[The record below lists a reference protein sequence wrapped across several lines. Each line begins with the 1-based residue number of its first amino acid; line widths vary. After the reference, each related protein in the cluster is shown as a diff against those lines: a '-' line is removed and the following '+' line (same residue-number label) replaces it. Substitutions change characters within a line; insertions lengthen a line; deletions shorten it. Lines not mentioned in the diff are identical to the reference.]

1 MKIEYVPIKDLQ
13 FADYNPRAATKKEAQ
28 ELKKSLERFGF
39 VEPVVVNSDPKR
51 KNIIIGGHFRVRTA
65 KDLGLKEVPVH
76 YIKISDEKKERELNL
91 RLNKNLGHW
100 DAELLVEFDENLLLD
115 VGFESDELD
124 KLFEGLKLDDPDSD
138 KDDEVPELAEDS
150 KTQIGDVW
158 QLGRHRIMCGDATNM
173 EHVITLME
181 GKQADVVFTD
191 PPYNVNYKGRGQK
204 TSNGIA
210 NDNMEGSAFGH
221 FLEKV
226 FKNYREAIKTGA
238 GLYVFHSSSSQSQ
251 FEYAIEKAGLEV
263 KNQLIWNKPA
273 AALGWGDYRWKHE
286 PFFYCA
292 VKSQKVQFYGD
303 RKHSTVWDFQKTD
316 AQLFAWA
323 QKMKRAEEQGKTTIW
338 TMSRDKVGEY
348 VHPTQKPVEL
358 IVYALRNSSKSDDLV
373 LDLFLGSGSTLI
385 AAEKS
390 ERTCYGLELD
400 PKYIDVI
407 IKRWEDYTG
416 EKAEL
421 VAPVTRKTPLN

>member
-1 MKIEYVPIKDLQ
+1 MKIQYVPIEDLQ
-13 FADYNPRAATKKEAQ
+13 FADYNPRAASKKEAQ

-65 KDLGLKEVPVH
+65 KDLGIKEVPVH
-76 YIKISDEKKERELNL
+76 YVKISEEKKERELNL

-100 DAELLVEFDENLLLD
+100 DAQLLVEFDENLLLD
-115 VGFESDELD
+115 VGFESGELD
-124 KLFEGLKLDDPDSD
+124 AMFADLKLDEDND
-138 KDDEVPELAEDS
+138 KDDEVPEVAEES
-150 KTQIGDVW
+150 TTQIGEIW
-158 QLGRHRIMCGDATNM
+158 RLGRHRIMCGDATNP
-173 EHVITLME
+173 EHIKKLMD
-181 GKQADVVFTD
+181 GQQADVVFTD
-191 PPYNVNYKGRGQK
+191 PPYNVNYKGHGKK

-210 NDNMEGSAFGH
+210 NDNMADSAFGK

-226 FKNYREAIKTGA
+226 FKNYRESVKAGA
-238 GLYVFHSSSSQSQ
+238 GLYVFHSSSAQAQ
-251 FEYAIEKAGLEV
+251 FEYALEKAGMDV

-292 VKSQKVQFYGD
+292 VKGKKVQFYGD

-323 QKMKRAEEQGKTTIW
+323 QKMKRAEEQGKTTVW
-338 TMSRDKVGEY
+338 SMARDKVGEY

-358 IVYALRNSSKSDDLV
+358 IVYALRNSSKSGDLV
-373 LDLFLGSGSTLI
+373 LDFFMGSGSTLI

-390 ERTCYGLELD
+390 ERSCFGLELD
-400 PKYIDVI
+400 PKYVDVV

-416 EKAEL
+416 EKAE
-421 VAPVTRKTPLN
+421 KIK

>member
-1 MKIEYVPIKDLQ
+1 MKIQYVPIKDLQ
-13 FADYNPRAATKKEAQ
+13 FADYNPRAANKKEAQ

-39 VEPVVVNSDPKR
+39 VEPVVVNCDPKR

-65 KDLGLKEVPVH
+65 KDLGIKEVPVH

-115 VGFESDELD
+115 VGFEAGELD
-124 KLFEGLKLDDPDSD
+124 AMFADLKMEEEND
-138 KDDEVPELAEDS
+138 KDDEVPEVEEES
-150 KTQIGDVW
+150 KTQIGEIW
-158 QLGRHRIMCGDATNM
+158 QLGQHRIMCGDATNP
-173 EHVITLME
+173 EHVKALMD
-181 GKQADVVFTD
+181 GHKADVVFTD
-191 PPYNVNYKGRGQK
+191 PPYNVNYKGHGQK

-210 NDNMEGSAFGH
+210 NDNMEGSAFGK

-226 FKNYREAIKTGA
+226 FKNYVDSIKSGS

-251 FEYAIEKAGLEV
+251 FEYAIEKAGMEV

-273 AALGWGDYRWKHE
+273 FSLGRCDYHWKHE
-286 PFFYCA
+286 PFFYCGI
-292 VKSQKVQFYGD
+292 KKEKPQFYGD

-323 QKMKRAEEQGKTTIW
+323 QKMKRAEEQGKTTVW
-338 TMSRDKVGEY
+338 SMARDKVGEY

-358 IVYALRNSSKSDDLV
+358 IVYALRNSSKSGDLV
-373 LDLFLGSGSTLI
+373 LDFFLGSGSTLI
-385 AAEKS
+385 AAEKTDRS
-390 ERTCYGLELD
+390 CIGLELD
-400 PKYIDVI
+400 PKYVDVI

-416 EKAEL
+416 EKAKL
-421 VAPVTRKTPLN
+421 VTPVTRKAPHK

>member
-1 MKIEYVPIKDLQ
+1 MKIQYVPIADLQ
-13 FADYNPRAATKKEAQ
+13 FADYNPRAATKKEAT

-39 VEPVVVNSDPKR
+39 VEPVVVNSDPTR

-100 DAELLVEFDENLLLD
+100 DSELLVEFDENMLLD
-115 VGFESDELD
+115 VGFESGELD
-124 KLFEGLKLDDPDSD
+124 AMFADLKLDEDND
-138 KDDEVPELAEDS
+138 KDDEVPEVAEES
-150 KTQIGDVW
+150 STQIGEIW
-158 QLGRHRIMCGDATNM
+158 KLGRHRIMCGDATNP
-173 EHVITLME
+173 EHIKKLMD
-181 GKQADVVFTD
+181 GQQADVVFTD
-191 PPYNVNYKGRGQK
+191 PPYNVNYKGHGKK

-210 NDNMEGSAFGH
+210 NDNMADSAFGK

-226 FKNYREAIKTGA
+226 FKNYVEAVKAGA
-238 GLYVFHSSSSQSQ
+238 GLYVFHSSSSQAQ
-251 FEYAIEKAGLEV
+251 FEYAIEKAGMEV

-292 VKSQKVQFYGD
+292 VKGKKAQFYGD

-323 QKMKRAEEQGKTTIW
+323 QKMKRAEEQGKTTVW
-338 TMSRDKVGEY
+338 SMARDKVGEY

-358 IVYALRNSSKSDDLV
+358 IVYALRNSSKSGDLV

-390 ERTCYGLELD
+390 ERTCFGLELD
-400 PKYIDVI
+400 PKYVDVI

-416 EKAEL
+416 EKAEKL
-421 VAPVTRKTPLN
+421 T

>member
-1 MKIEYVPIKDLQ
+1 MKIQYVPIADLQ
-13 FADYNPRAATKKEAQ
+13 FADYNPRAATKKEAT

-39 VEPVVVNSDPKR
+39 VEPVVVNSDPTR

-100 DAELLVEFDENLLLD
+100 DAQLLVEFDENMLLD
-115 VGFESDELD
+115 VGFESGELD
-124 KLFEGLKLDDPDSD
+124 AMFADLKLEEDND
-138 KDDEVPELAEDS
+138 KDDEVPEVAEES
-150 KTQIGDVW
+150 TTQIGEIW
-158 QLGRHRIMCGDATNM
+158 QLGRHRIMCGDATNP
-173 EHVITLME
+173 EHIQALMD
-181 GKQADVVFTD
+181 KQKADVVFTD
-191 PPYNVNYKGRGQK
+191 PPYNVNYKGHGKK

-210 NDNMEGSAFGH
+210 NDNMADSAFGK

-226 FKNYREAIKTGA
+226 FKNYMEAIKAGA
-238 GLYVFHSSSSQSQ
+238 GLYVFHSSSSQAQ
-251 FEYAIEKAGLEV
+251 FEYAIEKAGMEV

-286 PFFYCA
+286 PFFYCTIKGKKA
-292 VKSQKVQFYGD
+292 QFYGD

-323 QKMKRAEEQGKTTIW
+323 QKMKRTEEQGKTTVW
-338 TMSRDKVGEY
+338 SMSRDRVGEY

-358 IVYALRNSSKSDDLV
+358 IVYALRNSSKSGDLV
-373 LDLFLGSGSTLI
+373 LDFFLGSGSTLI

-390 ERTCYGLELD
+390 ERTCFGLELD
-400 PKYIDVI
+400 PKYVDVI

-416 EKAEL
+416 EKAE
-421 VAPVTRKTPLN
+421 KIK

>member
-13 FADYNPRAATKKEAQ
+13 FADYNPRAATKKEAT

-100 DAELLVEFDENLLLD
+100 DAELLVEFDENMLLD

-124 KLFEGLKLDDPDSD
+124 KLFEGLKLDDPDAD
-138 KDDEVPELAEDS
+138 KDDEVPELAEES
-150 KTQIGDVW
+150 TTQIGEIW
-158 QLGRHRIMCGDATNM
+158 QLGRHRIMCGDATNP
-173 EHVITLME
+173 EHVKALMNE
-181 GKQADVVFTD
+181 QKADVVFTD
-191 PPYNVNYKGRGQK
+191 PPYNVNYKGHGQK
-204 TSNGIA
+204 TSNTIA
-210 NDNMEGSAFGH
+210 NDNMADSAFGK

-226 FKNYREAIKTGA
+226 FKNFMEAIKTGA
-238 GLYVFHSSSSQSQ
+238 GLYVFHSSSSQAQ
-251 FEYAIEKAGLEV
+251 FEYAIEKAGMEV

-286 PFFYCA
+286 PFFYCT
-292 VKSQKVQFYGD
+292 VKGKKAQFYGD

-323 QKMKRAEEQGKTTIW
+323 QKMKRAEEQGKTTVW
-338 TMSRDKVGEY
+338 SMARDRVGEY

-358 IVYALRNSSKSDDLV
+358 IVYALRNSSKSGDLV

-385 AAEKS
+385 AAEES
-390 ERTCYGLELD
+390 ERTCFGLELD
-400 PKYIDVI
+400 PKYVDVI

-416 EKAEL
+416 EKAEKL
-421 VAPVTRKTPLN
+421 A

>member
-1 MKIEYVPIKDLQ
+1 MKIEYVPISDLQ
-13 FADYNPRAATKKEAQ
+13 FAEYNPRSATKKEAA

-51 KNIIIGGHFRVRTA
+51 KNVIIGGHFRVRTA

-76 YIKISDEKKERELNL
+76 YIKIADEKKERELNL

-100 DAELLVEFDENLLLD
+100 NAELLVEFDENMLLD
-115 VGFESDELD
+115 VGFEADELD
-124 KLFEGLKLDDPDSD
+124 KMFADLKMDDPDSD
-138 KDDEVPELAEDS
+138 KDDEAPVLAEDS

-158 QLGRHRIMCGDATNM
+158 KLGRHRIMCGDATNPD
-173 EHVITLME
+173 HVKTLMDNQ
-181 GKQADVVFTD
+181 QADVVFTD

-204 TSNGIA
+204 TSNTIA
-210 NDNMEGSAFGH
+210 NDNMEGSAFGQ

-226 FKNYREAIKTGA
+226 FKNYREVVKAGA
-238 GLYVFHSSSSQSQ
+238 GLYVFHSSSSQAQ
-251 FEYAIEKAGLEV
+251 FEYAIEKAGMEV

-292 VKSQKVQFYGD
+292 TKGKKVQFYGD
-303 RKHSTVWDFQKTD
+303 RKHSTIWDFQKTD

-338 TMSRDKVGEY
+338 SMSRDKVGEY

-358 IVYALRNSSKSDDLV
+358 IVYALRNSSKSGDLV
-373 LDLFLGSGSTLI
+373 LDFFLGSGSTLI
-385 AAEKS
+385 AAEKI
-390 ERTCYGLELD
+390 ERTCFGLELD
-400 PKYIDVI
+400 PKYIDVV

-416 EKAEL
+416 EKAEKL
-421 VAPVTRKTPLN
+421 T

>member
-1 MKIEYVPIKDLQ
+1 MKIQYVPIEDLQ
-13 FADYNPRAATKKEAQ
+13 FADYNPRAASKKEAQ

-65 KDLGLKEVPVH
+65 KDLGIKEVPVH
-76 YIKISDEKKERELNL
+76 YVKISEEKKERELNL

-115 VGFESDELD
+115 VGFESGELD
-124 KLFEGLKLDDPDSD
+124 TMFADLKLDEDND
-138 KDDEVPELAEDS
+138 KDDEVPEVAEES
-150 KTQIGDVW
+150 STQIGEIW
-158 QLGRHRIMCGDATNM
+158 KLGRHRIMCGDATNP
-173 EHVITLME
+173 EHIKKLMD
-181 GKQADVVFTD
+181 GQQADVVFTD
-191 PPYNVNYKGRGQK
+191 PPYNVNYKGHGKK

-210 NDNMEGSAFGH
+210 NDNMADSAFGK

-226 FKNYREAIKTGA
+226 FKNYVEAVKAGA
-238 GLYVFHSSSSQSQ
+238 GLYVFHSSSSQAQ
-251 FEYAIEKAGLEV
+251 FEYAIEKAGMEV

-292 VKSQKVQFYGD
+292 VKGKKVQFYGD

-323 QKMKRAEEQGKTTIW
+323 QKMKRAEEQGKTTVW
-338 TMSRDKVGEY
+338 SMARDKVGEY

-358 IVYALRNSSKSDDLV
+358 IVYALRNSSKSGDLV
-373 LDLFLGSGSTLI
+373 LDFFMGSGSTLI

-390 ERTCYGLELD
+390 ERSCFGLELD
-400 PKYIDVI
+400 PKYVDVI

-416 EKAEL
+416 EKAEKI
-421 VAPVTRKTPLN
+421 T

>member
-1 MKIEYVPIKDLQ
+1 MKIQYVPIKDLQ
-13 FADYNPRAATKKEAQ
+13 FADYNPRAASKKEAR

-65 KDLGLKEVPVH
+65 KDLGIKEVPVH
-76 YIKISDEKKERELNL
+76 YIKISTEKKERELNL

-115 VGFESDELD
+115 VGFESGELD
-124 KLFEGLKLDDPDSD
+124 AMFADLKMDDDND
-138 KDDEVPELAEDS
+138 KDDEVPELAEES
-150 KTQIGDVW
+150 TTQIGDIW
-158 QLGRHRIMCGDATNM
+158 QLGRHRIMCGDATNPK
-173 EHVITLME
+173 HIKKLMD
-181 GKQADVVFTD
+181 GQQADVVFTD
-191 PPYNVNYKGRGQK
+191 PPYNVNYKGHGKK

-210 NDNMEGSAFGH
+210 NDNMADSAFGK

-226 FKNYREAIKTGA
+226 FKNYREAVKAGA
-238 GLYVFHSSSSQSQ
+238 GLYVFHSSSSQAQ
-251 FEYAIEKAGLEV
+251 FEYALEKAGMEV

-292 VKSQKVQFYGD
+292 VKGKKVQFYGD

-323 QKMKRAEEQGKTTIW
+323 QKMKRAEEQGKTTVW
-338 TMSRDKVGEY
+338 SMARDRVGEY

-358 IVYALRNSSKSDDLV
+358 IVYALRNSSKSGDLV
-373 LDLFLGSGSTLI
+373 LGLFLGSGSTLI
-385 AAEKS
+385 AAEMS
-390 ERTCYGLELD
+390 ERSCFGLELD
-400 PKYIDVI
+400 PNYVDVI

-416 EKAEL
+416 KSA
-421 VAPVTRKTPLN
+421 VQISK

>member
-1 MKIEYVPIKDLQ
+1 MKISHIPIEELK
-13 FADYNPRAATKKEAQ
+13 FADYNPRAATKKEAA

-124 KLFEGLKLDDPDSD
+124 AMFADLKMEDENE
-138 KDDEVPELAEDS
+138 KDDDAPEVAETS
-150 KTQIGDVW
+150 TTQIGEIY
-158 QLGRHRIMCGDATNM
+158 QLGRHRIMCGDATNPD
-173 EHVITLME
+173 HIKALMD
-181 GKQADVVFTD
+181 GQTADVVFTD
-191 PPYNVNYKGRGQK
+191 PPYNVNYKGHGQK

-210 NDNMEGSAFGH
+210 NDNMADSAFGK
-221 FLEKV
+221 FLEKI
-226 FKNYREAIKTGA
+226 FKNYRESIKAGA
-238 GLYVFHSSSSQSQ
+238 GLYVFHSSSSQAQ
-251 FEYAIEKAGLEV
+251 FEYAIEKAGMEV

-273 AALGWGDYRWKHE
+273 FSLGRCDYHWKHE

-292 VKSQKVQFYGD
+292 VKDKKVQFYGN
-303 RKHSTVWDFQKTD
+303 RKHCTVWDFQKTD

-323 QKMKRAEEQGKTTIW
+323 QKMKRAEEQGKTTVW
-338 TMSRDKVGEY
+338 SMARDKVGEY

-358 IVYALRNSSKSDDLV
+358 IVYALRNSSKSGDLV
-373 LDLFLGSGSTLI
+373 VDFFMGSGSTLI

-390 ERTCYGLELD
+390 ERTCFGLELD
-400 PKYIDVI
+400 PKYVDVV

-416 EKAEL
+416 EKAKKL
-421 VAPVTRKTPLN
+421 T

>member
-1 MKIEYVPIKDLQ
+1 MKIQYVPLEDLQ
-13 FADYNPRAATKKEAQ
+13 FADYNPRAATKKEAS

-65 KDLGLKEVPVH
+65 KDLGIKEVPVH

-100 DAELLVEFDENLLLD
+100 DAELLVEFDENMLLD
-115 VGFESDELD
+115 VGFESGELD
-124 KLFEGLKLDDPDSD
+124 AMFADLKMDDDND
-138 KDDEVPELAEDS
+138 KDDEVPEVAEES
-150 KTQIGDVW
+150 TTQIGEIW
-158 QLGRHRIMCGDATNM
+158 KLGRHRIMCGDATNP
-173 EHVITLME
+173 EHIKKLMD
-181 GKQADVVFTD
+181 GQQADVVFTD
-191 PPYNVNYKGRGQK
+191 PPYNVNYKGHGKK

-210 NDNMEGSAFGH
+210 NDNMADSAFGK

-226 FKNYREAIKTGA
+226 FKNYREAIKSGA
-238 GLYVFHSSSSQSQ
+238 GMYVFHSSSSQAQ
-251 FEYAIEKAGLEV
+251 FEYALEKAGMDV

-292 VKSQKVQFYGD
+292 VKGKKVQFYGD

-323 QKMKRAEEQGKTTIW
+323 QKMKRAEEQGKTTVW
-338 TMSRDKVGEY
+338 SMARDKVGEY

-358 IVYALRNSSKSDDLV
+358 IVYALRNSSKSGDLV
-373 LDLFLGSGSTLI
+373 LDFFMGSGSTLI
-385 AAEKS
+385 ASEKS
-390 ERTCYGLELD
+390 ERSCFGLELD
-400 PKYIDVI
+400 PKYVDVI

-416 EKAEL
+416 EKAE
-421 VAPVTRKTPLN
+421 KIK

>member
-1 MKIEYVPIKDLQ
+1 MKIQYVPIEDLQ
-13 FADYNPRAATKKEAQ
+13 FADYNPRAATKKEAA

-65 KDLGLKEVPVH
+65 KDLGIKEVPVH
-76 YIKISDEKKERELNL
+76 YVKISEEKKERELNL

-100 DAELLVEFDENLLLD
+100 DAELLVEFDENMLLD
-115 VGFESDELD
+115 VGFESGELD
-124 KLFEGLKLDDPDSD
+124 AMFADLKLDEDND
-138 KDDEVPELAEDS
+138 KDDEVPEVAEES
-150 KTQIGDVW
+150 STQIGEIW
-158 QLGRHRIMCGDATNM
+158 KLGRHRIMCGDATNP
-173 EHVITLME
+173 EHIKKLMD
-181 GKQADVVFTD
+181 GQQADVVFTD
-191 PPYNVNYKGRGQK
+191 PPYNVNYKGHGKK

-210 NDNMEGSAFGH
+210 NDNMADSAFGK

-226 FKNYREAIKTGA
+226 FKNYVEAVKAGA
-238 GLYVFHSSSSQSQ
+238 GLYVFHSSSSQAQ
-251 FEYAIEKAGLEV
+251 FEYAIEKAGMEV

-292 VKSQKVQFYGD
+292 VKGKKVQFYGD

-323 QKMKRAEEQGKTTIW
+323 QKMKRAEEQGKTTVW
-338 TMSRDKVGEY
+338 SMARDKVGEY

-358 IVYALRNSSKSDDLV
+358 IVYALRNSSKSGDLV
-373 LDLFLGSGSTLI
+373 LDFFMGSGSTLI

-390 ERTCYGLELD
+390 ERSCFGLELD
-400 PKYIDVI
+400 PKYVDVI

-416 EKAEL
+416 EKAEKL
-421 VAPVTRKTPLN
+421 T

>member
-1 MKIEYVPIKDLQ
+1 MKIEYVPISDLQ
-13 FADYNPRAATKKEAQ
+13 FAEYNPRSATKKEAA

-51 KNIIIGGHFRVRTA
+51 KNVIIGGHFRVRTA

-76 YIKISDEKKERELNL
+76 YIKIADEKKERELNL

-100 DAELLVEFDENLLLD
+100 NAELLVEFDENMLLD
-115 VGFESDELD
+115 VGFEADELD
-124 KLFEGLKLDDPDSD
+124 KMFADLKMDDPDSD
-138 KDDEVPELAEDS
+138 KDDEAPELGEDS

-158 QLGRHRIMCGDATNM
+158 KLGRHRIMCGDATNP
-173 EHVITLME
+173 EHVKTLME
-181 GKQADVVFTD
+181 AQQADVVFTD

-204 TSNGIA
+204 TSNTIA
-210 NDNMEGSAFGH
+210 NDNMEGSAFGQ

-226 FKNYREAIKTGA
+226 FKNYREVVKAGA
-238 GLYVFHSSSSQSQ
+238 GLYVFHSSSSQAQ
-251 FEYAIEKAGLEV
+251 FEYAIEKAGMQV

-292 VKSQKVQFYGD
+292 IKGQKVQFYGD
-303 RKHSTVWDFQKTD
+303 RKHSTIWDFQKTD

-338 TMSRDKVGEY
+338 SMSRDKVGEY

-358 IVYALRNSSKSDDLV
+358 IVYALRNSSKSGDLV
-373 LDLFLGSGSTLI
+373 LDFFLGSGSTLI
-385 AAEKS
+385 AAEKI
-390 ERTCYGLELD
+390 ERSCFGLELD
-400 PKYIDVI
+400 PKYIDVV

-416 EKAEL
+416 EKAEKL
-421 VAPVTRKTPLN
+421 V

>member
-1 MKIEYVPIKDLQ
+1 MKIEYVPISDLQ
-13 FADYNPRAATKKEAQ
+13 FAEYNPRSATKKEAA

-51 KNIIIGGHFRVRTA
+51 KNVIIGGHFRVRTA

-100 DAELLVEFDENLLLD
+100 NAELLVEFDENMLLD
-115 VGFESDELD
+115 VGFEADELD
-124 KLFEGLKLDDPDSD
+124 KMFADLKMDDPDSD
-138 KDDEVPELAEDS
+138 KDDEVPELGEDS

-158 QLGRHRIMCGDATNM
+158 KLGRHRIMCGDATNP
-173 EHVITLME
+173 EHVKTLME
-181 GKQADVVFTD
+181 AQQADVVFTD

-204 TSNGIA
+204 TSNTIA
-210 NDNMEGSAFGH
+210 NDNMEGSAFGQ

-226 FKNYREAIKTGA
+226 FKNYREVVKAGA
-238 GLYVFHSSSSQSQ
+238 GLYVFHSSSSQAQ
-251 FEYAIEKAGLEV
+251 FEYAIEKAGMEV

-292 VKSQKVQFYGD
+292 TKGKKVQFYGD
-303 RKHSTVWDFQKTD
+303 RKHSTIWDFQKTD

-338 TMSRDKVGEY
+338 SMSRDKVGEY

-358 IVYALRNSSKSDDLV
+358 IVYALRNSSKSGDLV
-373 LDLFLGSGSTLI
+373 LDFFLGSGSTLI
-385 AAEKS
+385 AAEKI
-390 ERTCYGLELD
+390 ERSCFGLELD
-400 PKYIDVI
+400 PKYIDVV

-416 EKAEL
+416 EKAEKL
-421 VAPVTRKTPLN
+421 T

>member
-1 MKIEYVPIKDLQ
+1 MKIEYVPISDLQ
-13 FADYNPRAATKKEAQ
+13 FAEYNPRSATKKEAA

-51 KNIIIGGHFRVRTA
+51 KNVIIGGHFRVRTA

-100 DAELLVEFDENLLLD
+100 NAELLVEFDENMLLD
-115 VGFESDELD
+115 VGFEADELD
-124 KLFEGLKLDDPDSD
+124 KMFADLKMDDPDSD
-138 KDDEVPELAEDS
+138 KDDEVPELGEDS

-158 QLGRHRIMCGDATNM
+158 KLGRHRIMCGDATNP
-173 EHVITLME
+173 EHVKTLME
-181 GKQADVVFTD
+181 AQQADVVFTD

-204 TSNGIA
+204 TSNTIA
-210 NDNMEGSAFGH
+210 NDNMEGSAFGQ

-226 FKNYREAIKTGA
+226 FKNYREVVKAGA
-238 GLYVFHSSSSQSQ
+238 GLYVFHSSSSQAQ
-251 FEYAIEKAGLEV
+251 FEYAIEKAGMQV

-292 VKSQKVQFYGD
+292 IKGKKVQFYGD
-303 RKHSTVWDFQKTD
+303 RKHSTIWDFQKTD

-338 TMSRDKVGEY
+338 SMSRDKVGEY

-358 IVYALRNSSKSDDLV
+358 IVYALRNSSKSGDLV
-373 LDLFLGSGSTLI
+373 LDFFLGSGSTLI
-385 AAEKS
+385 AAEKI
-390 ERTCYGLELD
+390 ERSCFGLELD
-400 PKYIDVI
+400 PKYIDVV

-416 EKAEL
+416 EKAEKL
-421 VAPVTRKTPLN
+421 V

>member
-1 MKIEYVPIKDLQ
+1 MKIEYVPISELQ
-13 FADYNPRAATKKEAQ
+13 FADYNPRAATKKEAA

-65 KDLGLKEVPVH
+65 KDLGIKEVPVH
-76 YIKISDEKKERELNL
+76 YVKISDEKKERELNL

-100 DAELLVEFDENLLLD
+100 DAKLLVEFDENLLLD
-115 VGFESDELD
+115 VGFEADELD
-124 KLFEGLKLDDPDSD
+124 KLFADLKLEDENE
-138 KDDEVPELAEDS
+138 KDDEVPPLATES
-150 KTQIGDVW
+150 KTQIGDIW
-158 QLGRHRIMCGDATNM
+158 LLGQHRIMCGDATNP
-173 EHVITLME
+173 EHVQMLMD
-181 GKQADVVFTD
+181 GRQADVVFTD

-210 NDNMEGSAFGH
+210 NDNMEGSAFGQ

-238 GLYVFHSSSSQSQ
+238 GLYVFHSSSSQAQ
-251 FEYAIEKAGLEV
+251 FEYAIEKAGMDI

-292 VKSQKVQFYGD
+292 IKGQKVQFYGD
-303 RKHSTVWDFQKTD
+303 RKHSTIWDFQKTD

-323 QKMKRAEEQGKTTIW
+323 QKMKRAEEQGQTTVW
-338 TMSRDKVGEY
+338 SMARDKVGEY

-358 IVYALRNSSKSDDLV
+358 IVHALRNSSKSGDLV

-385 AAEKS
+385 AADKT
-390 ERTCYGLELD
+390 ERVCYGLELD
-400 PKYIDVI
+400 PKYLDVV

-416 EKAEL
+416 KTAEH
-421 VAPVTRKTPLN
+421 VAPVTRKALKH

>member
-1 MKIEYVPIKDLQ
+1 MKIEYVPISDLQ
-13 FADYNPRAATKKEAQ
+13 FAEYNPRSATKKEAA

-51 KNIIIGGHFRVRTA
+51 KNVIIGGHFRVRTA

-100 DAELLVEFDENLLLD
+100 NAELLVEFDENMLLD

-124 KLFEGLKLDDPDSD
+124 KMFADLKMDDPDSD
-138 KDDEVPELAEDS
+138 KDDEVPELGEDS

-158 QLGRHRIMCGDATNM
+158 KLGRHRIMCGDATNT
-173 EHVITLME
+173 EHVKTLME
-181 GKQADVVFTD
+181 AQQADVVFTD

-204 TSNGIA
+204 TSNTIA
-210 NDNMEGSAFGH
+210 NDNMEGSAFGQ

-226 FKNYREAIKTGA
+226 FKNYREVVKAGA
-238 GLYVFHSSSSQSQ
+238 GLYVFHSSSSQAQ
-251 FEYAIEKAGLEV
+251 FEYAIEKAGMEV

-292 VKSQKVQFYGD
+292 IKGKKVQFYGD
-303 RKHSTVWDFQKTD
+303 RKHSTIWDFQKTD

-338 TMSRDKVGEY
+338 SMSRDKVGEY

-358 IVYALRNSSKSDDLV
+358 IVYALRNSSKSGDLV
-373 LDLFLGSGSTLI
+373 LDFFLGSGSTLI
-385 AAEKS
+385 AAEKI
-390 ERTCYGLELD
+390 ERSCFGLELD
-400 PKYIDVI
+400 PKYIDVV

-416 EKAEL
+416 EKAEKL
-421 VAPVTRKTPLN
+421 T

>member
-1 MKIEYVPIKDLQ
+1 MKIEYVPIADLQ
-13 FADYNPRAATKKEAQ
+13 FADYNPRAASKKEAQ

-39 VEPVVVNSDPKR
+39 VEPVVVNSDQKR

-65 KDLGLKEVPVH
+65 KDLGIKEVPVH

-100 DAELLVEFDENLLLD
+100 DAQLLVEFDENMLLD
-115 VGFESDELD
+115 VGFEAGELD
-124 KLFEGLKLDDPDSD
+124 AMFADLKLEEDND
-138 KDDEVPELAEDS
+138 KDDEVPEVAEES
-150 KTQIGDVW
+150 KTQIGEIW
-158 QLGRHRIMCGDATNM
+158 QLGRHRIMCGDATNP
-173 EHVITLME
+173 EHVKALMNE
-181 GKQADVVFTD
+181 QKADVVFTD
-191 PPYNVNYKGRGQK
+191 PPYNVNYKGHGSK
-204 TSNGIA
+204 TSNTIA
-210 NDNMEGSAFGH
+210 NDNMADSAFGK

-226 FKNYREAIKTGA
+226 FKNYMEAIKAGA
-238 GLYVFHSSSSQSQ
+238 GLYVFHSSSSQAQ
-251 FEYAIEKAGLEV
+251 FEYAIEKAGMEV

-286 PFFYCA
+286 PFFYCTIKGKKA
-292 VKSQKVQFYGD
+292 QFYGD

-323 QKMKRAEEQGKTTIW
+323 QKMKRAEEQGKTTVW
-338 TMSRDKVGEY
+338 SMARDKVGEY

-358 IVYALRNSSKSDDLV
+358 IVYALRNSSKSGDLV

-390 ERTCYGLELD
+390 ERTCFGLELD
-400 PKYIDVI
+400 PKYVDVI

-416 EKAEL
+416 EKAEKL
-421 VAPVTRKTPLN
+421 A

>member
-1 MKIEYVPIKDLQ
+1 MKIEYVPISDLQ
-13 FADYNPRAATKKEAQ
+13 FADYNPRAATKKEAA

-76 YIKISDEKKERELNL
+76 YIKIADEKKERELNL

-100 DAELLVEFDENLLLD
+100 DAQLLVEFDENMLLD
-115 VGFESDELD
+115 VGFEADELD
-124 KLFEGLKLDDPDSD
+124 KMFADLKLDDENE
-138 KDDEVPELAEDS
+138 KDDDVPPLAEDS
-150 KTQIGDVW
+150 KTQIGDIW
-158 QLGRHRIMCGDATNM
+158 KLGTHRIMCGDATNP
-173 EHVITLME
+173 EHVKTLMD
-181 GKQADVVFTD
+181 GQQADVVFTD

-210 NDNMEGSAFGH
+210 NDNMGDSAFGE

-226 FKNYREAIKTGA
+226 FKNYREAIKSGA
-238 GLYVFHSSSSQSQ
+238 GLYVFHSSSSQAQ
-251 FEYAIEKAGLEV
+251 FEYAIEKAGIDI

-292 VKSQKVQFYGD
+292 IKGQKVQFYGD
-303 RKHSTVWDFQKTD
+303 RKHSTIWDFQKTD

-323 QKMKRAEEQGKTTIW
+323 QKMKRAEEQGQTTVW
-338 TMSRDKVGEY
+338 SMARDKVGEY

-358 IVYALRNSSKSDDLV
+358 IVHALRNSSKSGDLV
-373 LDLFLGSGSTLI
+373 VDLFLGSGSTLI
-385 AAEKS
+385 AAEKT
-390 ERTCYGLELD
+390 ERACFGLELD
-400 PKYIDVI
+400 PKYVDVV
-407 IKRWEDYTG
+407 IKRWEDYSGKT
-416 EKAEL
+416 AEL
-421 VAPVTRKTPLN
+421 VAPVTRKSLRN

>member
-1 MKIEYVPIKDLQ
+1 MKIQYVPIADLQ
-13 FADYNPRAATKKEAQ
+13 FADYNPRAATKKEAT

-39 VEPVVVNSDPKR
+39 VEPVVVNSDPTR

-100 DAELLVEFDENLLLD
+100 DAELLVEFDENMLLD
-115 VGFESDELD
+115 VGFESGELD
-124 KLFEGLKLDDPDSD
+124 AMFADLKLEEDND
-138 KDDEVPELAEDS
+138 KDDEAPEVAEES
-150 KTQIGDVW
+150 QTQIGEIW
-158 QLGRHRIMCGDATNM
+158 QLGRHRIMCGDATNP
-173 EHVITLME
+173 EHIQALMD
-181 GKQADVVFTD
+181 KQKADVVFTD
-191 PPYNVNYKGRGQK
+191 PPYNVNYKGHGKK
-204 TSNGIA
+204 TSNTIA
-210 NDNMEGSAFGH
+210 NDNMEGSAFGQ

-226 FKNYREAIKTGA
+226 FKNHMESIKSGA
-238 GLYVFHSSSSQSQ
+238 GMYVFHSSSSQAQ
-251 FEYAIEKAGLEV
+251 FEYAIEKAGMEV

-286 PFFYCA
+286 PFFYCT
-292 VKSQKVQFYGD
+292 VKGKKAQFYGD

-323 QKMKRAEEQGKTTIW
+323 QKMKRAEEQGKTTVW
-338 TMSRDKVGEY
+338 SMARDKVGEY

-358 IVYALRNSSKSDDLV
+358 IVYALRNSSKSGDLV

-390 ERTCYGLELD
+390 ERTCFGLELD
-400 PKYIDVI
+400 PKYVDVI

-416 EKAEL
+416 EKAEKL
-421 VAPVTRKTPLN
+421 T

>member
-1 MKIEYVPIKDLQ
+1 MKIQYVPIEDLQ
-13 FADYNPRAATKKEAQ
+13 FADYNPRAATKKEAA

-65 KDLGLKEVPVH
+65 KDLGIKEVPVH
-76 YIKISDEKKERELNL
+76 YVKISEEKKERELNL

-100 DAELLVEFDENLLLD
+100 DAELLVEFDENMLLD
-115 VGFESDELD
+115 VGFESGELD
-124 KLFEGLKLDDPDSD
+124 AMFADLKLDEDND
-138 KDDEVPELAEDS
+138 KDDEVPEVAEES
-150 KTQIGDVW
+150 TTQIGEIW
-158 QLGRHRIMCGDATNM
+158 KLGRHRIMCGDATNP
-173 EHVITLME
+173 EHIKKLMD
-181 GKQADVVFTD
+181 GQQADVVFTD
-191 PPYNVNYKGRGQK
+191 PPYNVNYKGHGKK

-210 NDNMEGSAFGH
+210 NDNMADSAFGK

-226 FKNYREAIKTGA
+226 FKNYVEAVKAGA
-238 GLYVFHSSSSQSQ
+238 GLYVFHSSSSQAQ
-251 FEYAIEKAGLEV
+251 FEYAIEKAGMEV

-292 VKSQKVQFYGD
+292 VKGKKVQFYGD

-323 QKMKRAEEQGKTTIW
+323 QKMKRAEEQGKTTVW
-338 TMSRDKVGEY
+338 SMARDKVGEY

-358 IVYALRNSSKSDDLV
+358 IVYALRNSSKSGDLV
-373 LDLFLGSGSTLI
+373 LDFFMGSGSTLI

-390 ERTCYGLELD
+390 ERSCFGLELD
-400 PKYIDVI
+400 PKYVDVI

-416 EKAEL
+416 EKAEKL
-421 VAPVTRKTPLN
+421 T

>member
-1 MKIEYVPIKDLQ
+1 MKIQSVPIEALN
-13 FADYNPRAATKKEAQ
+13 FADYNPRAATKKEAS

-39 VEPVVVNSDPKR
+39 VEPVIVNSDPKR

-100 DAELLVEFDENLLLD
+100 NAELLVEFDENLLLD

-124 KLFEGLKLDDPDSD
+124 AMFADLKMEDENE
-138 KDDEVPELAEDS
+138 KDDEAPEAAETS
-150 KTQIGDVW
+150 TTQIGEIW
-158 QLGRHRIMCGDATNM
+158 KLGRHRIMCGDATNP
-173 EHVITLME
+173 EHIKTLMD
-181 GKQADVVFTD
+181 GKTADVVFTD
-191 PPYNVNYKGRGQK
+191 PPYNVNYKGHGQK

-210 NDNMEGSAFGH
+210 NDNMADSAFGK

-226 FKNYREAIKTGA
+226 FKNYRESIKSGA
-238 GLYVFHSSSSQSQ
+238 GLYVFHSSSSQAQ
-251 FEYAIEKAGLEV
+251 FEYAIEKAGMEV

-273 AALGWGDYRWKHE
+273 FSLGRCDYHWKHE

-292 VKSQKVQFYGD
+292 VKDKKVQFYGN

-323 QKMKRAEEQGKTTIW
+323 QKMKRAEEQGKTTVW
-338 TMSRDKVGEY
+338 SMARDKVGEY

-358 IVYALRNSSKSDDLV
+358 IVYALRNSSKSGDLV
-373 LDLFLGSGSTLI
+373 LDFFMGSGSTLI
-385 AAEKS
+385 AAEKT
-390 ERTCYGLELD
+390 ERACFGLELA
-400 PKYIDVI
+400 PKYVDVV

-416 EKAEL
+416 EKAEKL
-421 VAPVTRKTPLN
+421 S

>member
-1 MKIEYVPIKDLQ
+1 MKIQFVPIENLQ
-13 FADYNPRAATKKEAQ
+13 FADYNPRAATKKEAS

-76 YIKISDEKKERELNL
+76 YIKISTEKKERELNL

-124 KLFEGLKLDDPDSD
+124 AMFADLNLDDENE
-138 KDDEVPELAEDS
+138 KDDDVPELAEKSDT
-150 KTQIGDVW
+150 KAGEVW
-158 QLGRHRIMCGDATNM
+158 KLGRHRIMCGDATNA
-173 EHVITLME
+173 EHVKTLMD
-181 GKQADVVFTD
+181 GQKADVVFTD
-191 PPYNVNYKGRGQK
+191 PPYNVNYKGHGKK
-204 TSNGIA
+204 TSNGIE
-210 NDNMEGSAFGH
+210 NDNMEDSTFGK
-221 FLEKV
+221 FLENV
-226 FKNYREAIKTGA
+226 FKRYREAIKSGA
-238 GLYVFHSSSSQSQ
+238 GMYVFHSSSSQAQ
-251 FEYAIEKAGLEV
+251 FEYALEKAGFDL

-292 VKSQKVQFYGD
+292 VKGQKVQFYGN

-323 QKMKRAEEQGKTTIW
+323 QKMKRAEEQGKTTVW
-338 TMSRDKVGEY
+338 SMARDRVGEY

-358 IVYALRNSSKSDDLV
+358 IVYALRNSSKSGDLV
-373 LDLFLGSGSTLI
+373 LDLFMGSGSTLI

-390 ERTCYGLELD
+390 ERSCFGLELD
-400 PKYIDVI
+400 PKYVDVI

-416 EKAEL
+416 EKAE
-421 VAPVTRKTPLN
+421 KIK